1 MNNNFLNLE
10 NQNLQ
15 NKNNFLEKIQNLNLI
30 TKVKNFIN
38 F

>member
-30 TKVKNFIN
+30 TKVKFY
-38 F
+38 

>member
-30 TKVKNFIN
+30 SKVKFY
-38 F
+38 

>member
-15 NKNNFLEKIQNLNLI
+15 NKNNFLEKIQNLHLI